1 MLGRG
6 QAVRRGTLDPVFE
19 GSNPSAPASSF
30 SRGRSM
36 GDPFMASGFGE
47 LKVFSGSAHPD
58 LTRDIASFLGVSV
71 GQARLRRFPD
81 SEVSFQID
89 ENIRGTDV
97 FIVQPTSNPVDEH
110 LMEMLVM
117 IDAFRRSSAA
127 RITAV
132 VPYYGYARQ
141 DRKDKPRVPISAK
154 LVANIIS
161 AAGTN
166 RVLTMDLH
174 KAQIQ
179 GFFDIP
185 VDHLFAAPVIIDYLS
200 RLDYPRLTLVSPDA
214 GGADRARAYAK
225 RLGAELAVIDKRR
238 TDDGT
243 AEVMNVI
250 GDVEGRTCIIQDDII
265 DTAGTITK
273 AATALPSNGA
283 ARVIAC
289 AVHGVLSGPAID
301 RIERSPIDKLIVT
314 NTIPLS
320 PAAAACSKIV
330 VLSVARLL
338 GQAIK
343 SIHEETSV
351 SSLFV

>member
-1 MLGRG
+1 
-6 QAVRRGTLDPVFE
+6 
-19 GSNPSAPASSF
+19 
-30 SRGRSM
+30 M
-36 GDPFMASGFGE
+36 GDPFMATGFGE
-47 LKVFSGSAHPD
+47 LKVFSGSAHPE
-58 LTRDIASFLGVSV
+58 LAREISAFLGVSM
-71 GQARLRRFPD
+71 GQSRLRRFPD

-97 FIVQPTSNPVDEH
+97 FIVQPTSNPVDQH
-110 LMEMLVM
+110 LVELLIM

-154 LVANIIS
+154 LVANVLS

-185 VDHLFAAPVIIDYLS
+185 VDHLFAAPVIIDYLA
-200 RLDYPRLTLVSPDA
+200 RLDYPKLTLVSPDA
-214 GGADRARAYAK
+214 GGAERARAYAK
-225 RLGAELAVIDKRR
+225 RLDAELAVIDKRR
-238 TDDGT
+238 SDDGT

-250 GDVEGRTCIIQDDII
+250 GAVEGRTCILQDDII
-265 DTAGTITK
+265 DTAGTIAK
-273 AATALPSNGA
+273 GATALKANGA
-283 ARVIAC
+283 ERVIAC

-301 RIERSPIDKLIVT
+301 RIEKSPIDKLIVT

-320 PAAAACSKIV
+320 PAAAKCSKIV

>member
-1 MLGRG
+1 
-6 QAVRRGTLDPVFE
+6 
-19 GSNPSAPASSF
+19 
-30 SRGRSM
+30 M
-36 GDPFMASGFGE
+36 GDPFMATGFGE
-47 LKVFSGSAHPD
+47 LKVFSGSAHPQ
-58 LTRDIASFLGVSV
+58 LAKDIAAFLGVSV

-97 FIVQPTSNPVDEH
+97 FVVQPTCSPVDQH
-110 LMEMLVM
+110 IMELLIM
-117 IDAFRRSSAA
+117 IDAFKRSSAA

-132 VPYYGYARQ
+132 LPYFGYARQ

-154 LVANIIS
+154 LVANVLS

-200 RLDYPRLTLVSPDA
+200 KLDYPRLTLVSPDA
-214 GGADRARAYAK
+214 GGAERARAYAK
-225 RLGAELAVIDKRR
+225 RLDAELAVIDKRR
-238 TDDGT
+238 SDDGT

-250 GDVEGRTCIIQDDII
+250 GDVAGRACILQDDII

-273 AATALPSNGA
+273 GAKALKENGA
-283 ARVIAC
+283 ARIFAC

-301 RIERSPIDKLIVT
+301 RIEASPIDKLIVT

-320 PAAAACSKIV
+320 ATAAASTKIV

>member
-1 MLGRG
+1 MS
-6 QAVRRGTLDPVFE
+6 E
-19 GSNPSAPASSF
+19 
-30 SRGRSM
+30 
-36 GDPFMASGFGE
+36 PFTGIGFGE
-47 LKVFSGSAHPD
+47 LKVFSGRAHPE
-58 LTRDIASFLGVSV
+58 LAKEIAAFLGVPV

-97 FIVQPTSNPVDEH
+97 FIVQPTCKNGDVSVDQH
-110 LMEMLVM
+110 LVELLIM

-132 VPYYGYARQ
+132 LPYYGYARQ

-154 LVANIIS
+154 LVANILS

-185 VDHLFAAPVIIDYLS
+185 VDHLFAAPVIIDYLA
-200 RLDYPRLTLVSPDA
+200 RLESANLTLVSPDA
-214 GGADRARAYAK
+214 GGAERARAYAK
-225 RLGAELAVIDKRR
+225 RLDAELAIIDKRR
-238 TDDGT
+238 GDDGV

-250 GDVEGRTCIIQDDII
+250 GDVAGRTCIIQDDII

-273 AATALPSNGA
+273 AASALKENGA
-283 ARVIAC
+283 ARVIAG
-289 AVHGVLSGPAID
+289 AVHGVLSGPAIQ
-301 RIERSPIDKLIVT
+301 RIEESPIDKLIVT

-320 PAAAACSKIV
+320 PAGAACHKIV

>member
-1 MLGRG
+1 V
-6 QAVRRGTLDPVFE
+6 QP
-19 GSNPSAPASSF
+19 
-30 SRGRSM
+30 
-36 GDPFMASGFGE
+36 
-47 LKVFSGSAHPD
+47 
-58 LTRDIASFLGVSV
+58 
-71 GQARLRRFPD
+71 GQARLKRFPD
-81 SEVSFQID
+81 TEVSFQIE
-89 ENIRGTDV
+89 ENIRGADV
-97 FIVQPTSNPVDEH
+97 FVVQPTCAPVDQH
-110 LMEMLVM
+110 LVELMIM

-132 VPYYGYARQ
+132 LPYYGYARQ

-154 LVANIIS
+154 LVANVLS
-161 AAGTN
+161 AAGTH

-200 RLDYPRLTLVSPDA
+200 RLDSPRLTLVSPDA
-214 GGADRARAYAK
+214 GGAERARAYAK
-225 RLGAELAVIDKRR
+225 RLDAARLAIIDKRR

-243 AEVMNVI
+243 AEVMHVI
-250 GDVEGRTCIIQDDII
+250 GDVEGRTCIIQDDIV

-273 AATALPSNGA
+273 AATALKNNGA
-283 ARVIAC
+283 ERVLAC
-289 AVHGVLSGPAID
+289 AVHGVLSGPAIE
-301 RIERSPIDKLIVT
+301 RIEKSPIDKMIVT
-314 NTIPLS
+314 NTIPQS
-320 PAAAACSKIV
+320 AAAAACSKIV

>member
-1 MLGRG
+1 
-6 QAVRRGTLDPVFE
+6 
-19 GSNPSAPASSF
+19 
-30 SRGRSM
+30 
-36 GDPFMASGFGE
+36 MATGFGE
-47 LKVFSGSAHPD
+47 LKVFSGSAHPE
-58 LTRDIASFLGVSV
+58 LTREIAAFLGIKV

-97 FIVQPTSNPVDEH
+97 FVVQPTCTPVDQH
-110 LMEMLVM
+110 IMEMLIM
-117 IDAFRRSSAA
+117 IDAFKRSSAA

-132 VPYYGYARQ
+132 VPYFGYARQ

-154 LVANIIS
+154 LVANILS

-200 RLDYPRLTLVSPDA
+200 RLDHPKVTLVSPDA
-214 GGADRARAYAK
+214 GGAERARAYAK
-225 RLGAELAVIDKRR
+225 RLGAELAIIDKRR

-250 GDVEGRTCIIQDDII
+250 GDVEGRICILQDDII

-273 AATALPSNGA
+273 AAAALKENGA
-283 ARVIAC
+283 ERVFAC

-301 RIERSPIDKLIVT
+301 RIQKSPIDQLIVT

-320 PAAAACSKIV
+320 APAAKCDKIH

>member
-1 MLGRG
+1 M
-6 QAVRRGTLDPVFE
+6 TFE
-19 GSNPSAPASSF
+19 VAGVIGEPL
-30 SRGRSM
+30 
-36 GDPFMASGFGE
+36 MATGFGE
-47 LKVFSGSAHPD
+47 LKVFAGTAHPE
-58 LTRDIASFLGVSV
+58 LAREIAEILGVAV

-81 SEVSFQID
+81 TEVSFQID

-97 FIVQPTSNPVDEH
+97 FVVQPTCATGTGSVDQH
-110 LMEMLVM
+110 LVELLIM

-132 VPYYGYARQ
+132 LPYYGYARQ

-154 LVANIIS
+154 LVANVLS

-185 VDHLFAAPVIIDYLS
+185 VDHLFAAPVIVDYLM
-200 RLDYPRLTLVSPDA
+200 RQDYPDRTMVSPDA
-214 GGADRARAYAK
+214 GGAERARAYAK
-225 RLGAELAVIDKRR
+225 RLGAELAIIDKRR
-238 TDDGT
+238 SDDGT
-243 AEVMNVI
+243 AEVMNVV

-273 AATALPSNGA
+273 AATALKTNGA
-283 ARVIAC
+283 ARVYAC
-289 AVHGVLSGPAID
+289 AVHGVLSGPAIG
-301 RIERSPIDKLIVT
+301 RIEKSPIDKLIVT

-320 PAAAACSKIV
+320 PAGMACSKIV

>member
-1 MLGRG
+1 MP
-6 QAVRRGTLDPVFE
+6 T
-19 GSNPSAPASSF
+19 
-30 SRGRSM
+30 
-36 GDPFMASGFGE
+36 GFGE
-47 LKVFSGSAHPD
+47 LKIFSGSAHPQ
-58 LTRDIASFLGVSV
+58 LTGEIAEFLNVPV

-97 FIVQPTSNPVDEH
+97 FVVQPTCSKVDEH
-110 LMEMLVM
+110 IMEMLVM

-154 LVANIIS
+154 LVANILS

-185 VDHLFAAPVIIDYLS
+185 VDHLFAAPVIIDYLA
-200 RLDYPRLTLVSPDA
+200 RLDYPNLTIVSPDA
-214 GGADRARAYAK
+214 GGAERARAYAK
-225 RLGAELAVIDKRR
+225 RLDAELAIIDKRR
-238 TDDGT
+238 SDDGT

-250 GDVEGRTCIIQDDII
+250 GDVRGRTCILQDDII

-273 AATALPSNGA
+273 AATALKANGA
-283 ARVIAC
+283 ERVFAC
-289 AVHGVLSGPAID
+289 AVHGVLSGPAFD
-301 RIERSPIDKLIVT
+301 KIEKSPIDKLIVT
-314 NTIPLS
+314 NTIPIDKARS
-320 PAAAACSKIV
+320 QKIV

>member
-1 MLGRG
+1 M
-6 QAVRRGTLDPVFE
+6 PI
-19 GSNPSAPASSF
+19 
-30 SRGRSM
+30 
-36 GDPFMASGFGE
+36 GFGE
-47 LKVFSGSAHPD
+47 LKIFSGSAHVE
-58 LTRDIASFLGVSV
+58 LAKEIAEFLGVRP

-97 FIVQPTSNPVDEH
+97 FIVQPTCSPVDQH
-110 LMEMLVM
+110 LVELMIM

-132 VPYYGYARQ
+132 LPYYGYARQ

-154 LVANIIS
+154 LVANVLS

-200 RLDYPRLTLVSPDA
+200 RLDSPDLTIVSPDA
-214 GGADRARAYAK
+214 GGAERARAYAK
-225 RLGAELAVIDKRR
+225 RLDAELAIIDKRR
-238 TDDGT
+238 SDDGT

-250 GDVEGRTCIIQDDII
+250 GDVEGRTCILQDDII

-273 AATALPSNGA
+273 AASALKSNGA
-283 ARVIAC
+283 AKVIAC
-289 AVHGVLSGPAID
+289 AVHGVLSGPAIE
-301 RIERSPIDKLIVT
+301 RIERSPIDRLIVT
-314 NTIPLS
+314 NTIPIVDEK
-320 PAAAACSKIV
+320 AKCEKIV

-338 GQAIK
+338 AQAIR

-351 SSLFV
+351 SKLFV

>member
-1 MLGRG
+1 MVVKR
-6 QAVRRGTLDPVFE
+6 TP
-19 GSNPSAPASSF
+19 
-30 SRGRSM
+30 
-36 GDPFMASGFGE
+36 GDPLMPTGFGE
-47 LKVFSGSAHPD
+47 LKIFSGSAHPQ
-58 LTRDIASFLGVSV
+58 LAKEIADFLGIPV

-154 LVANIIS
+154 LVANLIS
-161 AAGTN
+161 AAGTQ

-185 VDHLFAAPVIIDYLS
+185 VDHLFAAPVIIEYLA
-200 RLDYPRLTLVSPDA
+200 RLNYPKLTIVSPDA
-214 GGADRARAYAK
+214 GGAERARAYAK
-225 RLGAELAVIDKRR
+225 RLDAELAVIDKRR
-238 TDDGT
+238 TEDGT

-250 GDVEGRTCIIQDDII
+250 GGVEGRTCILQDDLI
-265 DTAGTITK
+265 DTAGTIQK
-273 AATALPSNGA
+273 AATALKTAGA
-283 ARVIAC
+283 GRVLAC
-289 AVHGVLSGPAID
+289 AVHGVLSGPAIE
-301 RIERSPIDKLIVT
+301 RIENSPVDQLIVT
-314 NTIPLS
+314 NTIPLGS
-320 PAAAACSKIV
+320 EAQQCKKIV

-338 GQAIK
+338 GQAIR

>member
-1 MLGRG
+1 M
-6 QAVRRGTLDPVFE
+6 RRPLSGE
-19 GSNPSAPASSF
+19 GLVAT
-30 SRGRSM
+30 GY
-36 GDPFMASGFGE
+36 GD
-47 LKVFSGSAHPD
+47 LKLFAGSAHPQ
-58 LTRDIASFLGVSV
+58 LSKEIAEMLGLPL

-89 ENIRGTDV
+89 ENIRGADI
-97 FIVQPTSNPVDEH
+97 FIVQPTSNPVDQH
-110 LMEMLVM
+110 LMELMVM
-117 IDAFRRSSAA
+117 IDAFRRSSAS

-154 LVANIIS
+154 LVANLLS

-185 VDHLFAAPVIIDYLS
+185 VDHLFAAPVIIDYCS
-200 RLDYPRLTLVSPDA
+200 RLNYPNLTIVSPDA
-214 GGADRARAYAK
+214 GGAERARAYAK
-225 RLGAELAVIDKRR
+225 RLDAELAIVDKRR
-238 TDDGT
+238 TEDGT
-243 AEVMNVI
+243 AEVMNVV
-250 GDVEGRTCIIQDDII
+250 GDVEGRTCILQDDII
-265 DTAGTITK
+265 DTAGTIQK
-273 AATALPSNGA
+273 AAQALKDAGA
-283 ARVIAC
+283 ERVLAC
-289 AVHGVLSGPAID
+289 AVHGVLSGPAIE
-301 RIERSPIDKLIVT
+301 RIEKSPLDQLIVT

-320 PAAAACSKIV
+320 EAGKRCKKIV

-338 GQAIK
+338 GQAIRN
-343 SIHEETSV
+343 IHEETSV

>member
-1 MLGRG
+1 MSTGLG
-6 QAVRRGTLDPVFE
+6 D
-19 GSNPSAPASSF
+19 
-30 SRGRSM
+30 
-36 GDPFMASGFGE
+36 
-47 LKVFSGSAHPD
+47 LKVFSGSAHPQ
-58 LTRDIASFLGVSV
+58 LTREIADFLGIPL

-97 FIVQPTSNPVDEH
+97 FIVQPTSSPVDQH

-117 IDAFRRSSAA
+117 VDAFRRSSAA
-127 RITAV
+127 RITVV

-154 LVANIIS
+154 LVANLIS
-161 AAGTN
+161 AAGAN
-166 RVLTMDLH
+166 RVLTIDLH

-185 VDHLFAAPVIIDYLS
+185 VDHLFSAPVIIEYCA
-200 RLDYPRLTLVSPDA
+200 RLHYSNLTIVSPDA
-214 GGADRARAYAK
+214 GGAERARAYAK
-225 RLGAELAVIDKRR
+225 RLDAELAVVDKRR
-238 TDDGT
+238 TEDGT

-250 GDVEGRTCIIQDDII
+250 GDVKGRTCILQDDII
-265 DTAGTITK
+265 DTAGTIQK
-273 AATALPSNGA
+273 AATALKDAGA
-283 ARVIAC
+283 ERVVAC
-289 AVHGVLSGPAID
+289 AVHGVLSGPALD
-301 RIERSPIDKLIVT
+301 RIEKSPIEQLIVT

-320 PAAAACSKIV
+320 AEAQQCKKIV

-338 GQAIK
+338 GQAIRN
-343 SIHEETSV
+343 IHEETSV

>member
-1 MLGRG
+1 
-6 QAVRRGTLDPVFE
+6 
-19 GSNPSAPASSF
+19 
-30 SRGRSM
+30 M
-36 GDPFMASGFGE
+36 GDPFMATGFGE

-58 LTRDIASFLGVSV
+58 LTREIASFLGVTP

-97 FIVQPTSNPVDEH
+97 FVIQPTCNPVDQH
-110 LMEMLVM
+110 IMELLIM

-127 RITAV
+127 RITSV
-132 VPYYGYARQ
+132 LPYFGYARQ

-154 LVANIIS
+154 LVANVLS

-200 RLDYPRLTLVSPDA
+200 RMSYPRLTMVSPDA
-214 GGADRARAYAK
+214 GGAERARAYAK
-225 RLGAELAVIDKRR
+225 RLDAELAVIDKRR
-238 TDDGT
+238 TDDGA

-250 GDVEGRTCIIQDDII
+250 GDVEGRTCILQDDII

-273 AATALPSNGA
+273 GASALKANGA
-283 ARVIAC
+283 SRIIAC
-289 AVHGVLSGPAID
+289 AVHGVLSGPAVD
-301 RIERSPIDKLIVT
+301 RIEKSPIDKLIVT

-320 PAAAACSKIV
+320 PAGHSSSKVV

>member
-1 MLGRG
+1 
-6 QAVRRGTLDPVFE
+6 
-19 GSNPSAPASSF
+19 
-30 SRGRSM
+30 M
-36 GDPFMASGFGE
+36 GDPFMATGFGE
-47 LKVFSGSAHPD
+47 LKVFSGSAH
-58 LTRDIASFLGVSV
+58 LELSREIAAFLGVGL

-97 FIVQPTSNPVDEH
+97 FIVQPTSNPVDQH
-110 LMEMLVM
+110 LMELMIM
-117 IDAFRRSSAA
+117 IDAFKRSSAS

-132 VPYYGYARQ
+132 LPYYGYARQ

-154 LVANIIS
+154 LVANVLS

-185 VDHLFAAPVIIDYLS
+185 VDHLFAAPVIIDYLA
-200 RLDYPRLTLVSPDA
+200 RLDYPKLTMVSPDA
-214 GGADRARAYAK
+214 GGAERARAYAK
-225 RLGAELAVIDKRR
+225 RLDAELAVIDKRR
-238 TDDGT
+238 SDDGT

-250 GDVEGRTCIIQDDII
+250 GDVEGRTCILQDDII

-273 AATALPSNGA
+273 GATALKANGA
-283 ARVIAC
+283 ARIIAC

-301 RIERSPIDKLIVT
+301 RIEKSPIDKLIVT
-314 NTIPLS
+314 NTIPMS
-320 PAAAACSKIV
+320 AAGAACGKVV

>member
-1 MLGRG
+1 
-6 QAVRRGTLDPVFE
+6 
-19 GSNPSAPASSF
+19 
-30 SRGRSM
+30 M
-36 GDPFMASGFGE
+36 GDPLMTAIGFGE
-47 LKVFSGSAHPD
+47 LKVFSGSAHPE
-58 LTRDIASFLGVSV
+58 LTREIASFLGVPV

-97 FIVQPTSNPVDEH
+97 FVVQPTCAPADQH
-110 LMEMLVM
+110 IMEMLIM

-132 VPYYGYARQ
+132 LPYFGYARQ

-154 LVANIIS
+154 LVANILS

-185 VDHLFAAPVIIDYLS
+185 VDHLFAAPVIIDHLS
-200 RLDYPRLTLVSPDA
+200 KLDHQNLTLVSPDA
-214 GGADRARAYAK
+214 GGAERARAYAK
-225 RLGAELAVIDKRR
+225 RLGGELAVIDKRR

-250 GDVEGRTCIIQDDII
+250 GDVEGRTCILQDDII

-273 AATALPSNGA
+273 GATALKENGA
-283 ARVIAC
+283 ARIFAC

-301 RIERSPIDKLIVT
+301 RIEKSPIDKLIVT

-320 PAAAACSKIV
+320 AAASSSSKVV